1 MRDRP
6 AIEIAGLHTH
16 VGSQIMDVEPLRRA
30 AAAIAGLARELRSDG
45 IPIEHLDVGGGLG
58 ISYDGTPAPSVQDYA
73 AAILPVVRDSGL
85 SIVLEPGRHIVGPA
99 GALLTRVVDVKG
111 QPGGKLFV
119 ILDAGM
125 TELIR
130 PMLYN
135 AYHRIEPVTQR
146 DGPEVTCDV
155 VGPLCESS
163 DTLGKDRRFARPE
176 VGDLFAVLDTGAYGS
191 VMASNYNRRALPPE
205 VLVEHAGYTLAR
217 RRQTVDDMLALEN

>member
-1 MRDRP
+1 
-6 AIEIAGLHTH
+6 
-16 VGSQIMDVEPLRRA
+16 
-30 AAAIAGLARELRSDG
+30 
-45 IPIEHLDVGGGLG
+45 
-58 ISYDGTPAPSVQDYA
+58 
-73 AAILPVVRDSGL
+73 
-85 SIVLEPGRHIVGPA
+85 
-99 GALLTRVVDVKG
+99 
-111 QPGGKLFV
+111 V

-135 AYHRIEPVTQR
+135 AYHRIEPVTLR

-163 DTLGKDRRFARPE
+163 DTLGKDRRFPRPE

-205 VLVEHAGYTLAR
+205 VLIEHGEHAGYTLAR